1 MPYKPDV
8 ARLSTIHSPPNSC
21 TRNTWCLISLASWG
35 SCDGYMR
42 HLASCLVCP
51 LDCSLYHPVALYKF
65 HVMSYSQLFCFPSGL
80 SSPLSSCLVQGACYI
95 IQPVD
100 LFHSS
105 VQHCAPINV
114 KLSKSTTLVA
124 DSCYRTRG
132 IHFQWTFTFECTFYN
147 KRNWIITTLHATNVF
162 NICCVTFK
170 NSHFYRPQKLLSFLD
185 HSFMLFQGPL
195 CWKGHYKKFWV
206 FWPKPWLKPFGKYPT
221 FGHSNIHI
229 FIVSKASFLS
239 RP

>member
-1 MPYKPDV
+1 MSHITCQLRFLWWV
-8 ARLSTIHSPPNSC
+8 H
-21 TRNTWCLISLASWG
+21 AS
-35 SCDGYMR
+35 
-42 HLASCLVCP
+42 
-51 LDCSLYHPVALYKF
+51 F
-65 HVMSYSQLFCFPSGL
+65 SQLSSLPSSLFSL
-80 SSPLSSCLVQGACYI
+80 SSSCLVQVPCDVIQPAVLFSLWSVLSI
-95 IQPVD
+95 IQLPCTRCMLYHPASWFVP
-100 LFHSS
+100 LYR

-206 FWPKPWLKPFGKYPT
+206 FWPKPWVKPFGKYPT

>member
-1 MPYKPDV
+1 MSHV
-8 ARLSTIHSPPNSC
+8 TCHLRFLWWVH
-21 TRNTWCLISLASWG
+21 AS
-35 SCDGYMR
+35 
-42 HLASCLVCP
+42 
-51 LDCSLYHPVALYKF
+51 F
-65 HVMSYSQLFCFPSGL
+65 SQLSSLPSSLFSL
-80 SSPLSSCLVQGACYI
+80 SSSCLVQGACYI

-185 HSFMLFQGPL
+185 HSFTLFLGPL

-206 FWPKPWLKPFGKYPT
+206 FWPKPWVKPFGKYPT

-229 FIVSKASFLS
+229 FIVSKAYFLS